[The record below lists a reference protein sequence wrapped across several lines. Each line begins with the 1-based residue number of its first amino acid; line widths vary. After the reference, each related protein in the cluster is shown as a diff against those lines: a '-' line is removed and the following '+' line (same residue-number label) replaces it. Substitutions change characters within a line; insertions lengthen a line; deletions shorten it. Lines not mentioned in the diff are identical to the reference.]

1 MKFAFTDDQQVF
13 AETLSEVFAKRCPP
27 EVVRACWDS
36 PTGYSEELWATL
48 AEMGVLAVTATET
61 AGGLGGDERDLVQL
75 IEAAG
80 KAAAP
85 LPLLEHVAV
94 GVPAL
99 AEAAVSSQTAEG
111 WLEKAITGEILV
123 TAGISDTFS
132 DAGNFSVSA
141 DETSGSSS
149 ASAHSTADEPTS
161 SENASGKG
169 ADDISPTSSKGS
181 NTHYANYAAQADVA
195 ILSHEGELYAV
206 ERKDYQAHE
215 QPSVDGTRRIARV
228 EWSPDSATLLPG
240 ASASLAFDRGATAAA
255 ASCVGLAQHMLD
267 TTVEYVKERE
277 QFGKPVG
284 SYQAVKHHLADVA
297 KAVSFARPSVY
308 AAAWAVSQNS
318 VSQSADSENTASE
331 SATSATTASASTVSA
346 STVSEN
352 AASTNSDSGHKADR
366 AQYVS
371 AAKSLASDAADLA
384 AAKCLQCHG
393 AIGYT
398 FEHDLQLWLK
408 RAWTTSVSWGSAPY
422 HRSRL
427 ATLLKL

>member
-36 PTGYSEELWATL
+36 PSGYSEELWATL
-48 AEMGVLAVTATET
+48 AEMGVLAVTAPES
-61 AGGLGGDERDLVQL
+61 AGGLDGDERDLVQL
-75 IEAAG
+75 MEAAG
-80 KAAAP
+80 RAAAP

-99 AEAAVSSQTAEG
+99 AEAAGSCQTAEG

-123 TAGISDTFS
+123 TAGIDDPFS
-132 DAGNFSVSA
+132 NTSNLLGSA
-141 DETSGSSS
+141 DETSSSSS
-149 ASAHSTADEPTS
+149 AIAQSTADEPTS
-161 SENASGKG
+161 SENASGER
-169 ADDISPTSSKGS
+169 ADDISPTSSEGS
-181 NTHYANYAAQADVA
+181 NTQYANYAAQADVA
-195 ILSHEGELYAV
+195 ILSHKGELYAV

-228 EWSPDSATLLPG
+228 EWSPDTATPLPG

-308 AAAWAVSQNS
+308 AAAWAVAQGTESQA
-318 VSQSADSENTASE
+318 VASE
-331 SATSATTASASTVSA
+331 STAPESTASASISSANTASASTVSEI
-346 STVSEN
+346 TG
-352 AASTNSDSGHKADR
+352 SGHKVDTDR
-366 AQYVS
+366 AKYVS

-408 RAWTTSVSWGSAPY
+408 RAWATSVSWGSAPY
-422 HRSRL
+422 HRHRL
-427 ATLLKL
+427 ASLLEI

>member
-36 PTGYSEELWATL
+36 LTGYSEELWATL
-48 AEMGVLAVTATET
+48 AEMGVLAITAPET

-75 IEAAG
+75 MEAAG
-80 KAAAP
+80 RAAAP

-99 AEAAVSSQTAEG
+99 AEAVGYSEFAEG

-123 TAGISDTFS
+123 TAGIGDTF
-132 DAGNFSVSA
+132 GNTQYV
-141 DETSGSSS
+141 
-149 ASAHSTADEPTS
+149 
-161 SENASGKG
+161 
-169 ADDISPTSSKGS
+169 
-181 NTHYANYAAQADVA
+181 NYAAHADVA

-206 ERKDYQAHE
+206 ERNDYQAHE

-228 EWSPDSATLLPG
+228 EWSPDTATQLPG

-297 KAVSFARPSVY
+297 KAVGFARPSVY
-308 AAAWAVSQNS
+308 AAAWAVSQS
-318 VSQSADSENTASE
+318 SMSQGVAPE
-331 SATSATTASASTVSA
+331 STASASTA
-346 STVSEN
+346 SEN
-352 AASTNSDSGHKADR
+352 ATSANTASANNDSEPNADR
-366 AQYVS
+366 AKYVS
-371 AAKSLASDAADLA
+371 AAKSLASDTADLA

-427 ATLLKL
+427 ASLLGI

>member
-13 AETLSEVFAKRCPP
+13 AETLSEVFAKRCSP

-48 AEMGVLAVTATET
+48 AEMGVLAVTAPET

-75 IEAAG
+75 MEAAG
-80 KAAAP
+80 RAAAP

-99 AEAAVSSQTAEG
+99 AEAAGSSQATER
-111 WLEKAITGEILV
+111 WLEGAIAGETLV
-123 TAGISDTFS
+123 TVGINDTS
-132 DAGNFSVSA
+132 SNADNFLVSA
-141 DETSGSSS
+141 DETSVSSS
-149 ASAHSTADEPTS
+149 AITHSTADEPTS
-161 SENASGKG
+161 SQNATSEE
-169 ADDISPTSSKGS
+169 ADDISPTSNKESCIQ
-181 NTHYANYAAQADVA
+181 YANYATQADVA

-206 ERKDYQAHE
+206 ERNDYLAHE

-228 EWSPDSATLLPG
+228 EWSPDAATLLPR

-297 KAVSFARPSVY
+297 KAVSFARPSVS
-308 AAAWAVSQNS
+308 AAAWAVSRSS
-318 VSQSADSENTASE
+318 VSEDTPSKN
-331 SATSATTASASTVSA
+331 TASASTASDSA
-346 STVSEN
+346 ASDSAFSEN
-352 AASTNSDSGHKADR
+352 ASSEQDTHR

-384 AAKCLQCHG
+384 ASKCLQCHG

-408 RAWTTSVSWGSAPY
+408 RAWTTSVSWGSASY

-427 ATLLKL
+427 ASLLGI

>member
-36 PTGYSEELWATL
+36 PTGYSEELWSTL
-48 AEMGVLAVTATET
+48 AEMGVLAVTAPET

-75 IEAAG
+75 MEAAG
-80 KAAAP
+80 RAAAP

-99 AEAAVSSQTAEG
+99 AEAAVSSHAAER
-111 WLEKAITGEILV
+111 WLEGAVTGEILV
-123 TAGISDTFS
+123 TAGISDTI
-132 DAGNFSVSA
+132 AEVSA
-141 DETSGSSS
+141 TSGTAGSEELSGNLSTAREATDKAETSNTDNKPNEG
-149 ASAHSTADEPTS
+149 PS
-161 SENASGKG
+161 SEETTDSNSPAASKNPV
-169 ADDISPTSSKGS
+169 IS
-181 NTHYANYAAQADVA
+181 NYVNYAAQADVA

-206 ERKDYQAHE
+206 ERNDYQAHE

-228 EWSPDSATLLPG
+228 EWSPDAATPLPG
-240 ASASLAFDRGATAAA
+240 ASVSLAFDRGTTAAA
-255 ASCVGLAQHMLD
+255 AICVGLAQHMLN

-284 SYQAVKHHLADVA
+284 SYQAVKHHLAEVA

-308 AAAWAVSQNS
+308 AAAWAVA
-318 VSQSADSENTASE
+318 QSAVKENA
-331 SATSATTASASTVSA
+331 
-346 STVSEN
+346 VSEN
-352 AASTNSDSGHKADR
+352 SVKQSTPSRRAISETDR

-408 RAWTTSVSWGSAPY
+408 RAWTTSVSWGSATH
-422 HRSRL
+422 HRHRL
-427 ATLLKL
+427 ASLLGI

>member
-48 AEMGVLAVTATET
+48 AEMGVLAVTAPES

-75 IEAAG
+75 MEAAG
-80 KAAAP
+80 RAAAP

-99 AEAAVSSQTAEG
+99 AEAAGSCQTTAR
-111 WLEKAITGEILV
+111 WLEGATAGEILV
-123 TAGISDTFS
+123 TAGISDP
-132 DAGNFSVSA
+132 
-141 DETSGSSS
+141 GSS
-149 ASAHSTADEPTS
+149 TQ
-161 SENASGKG
+161 
-169 ADDISPTSSKGS
+169 
-181 NTHYANYAAQADVA
+181 YANYAAQADVA

-206 ERKDYQAHE
+206 ERNDYQAHE

-228 EWSPDSATLLPG
+228 EWSPDTATHLPG
-240 ASASLAFDRGATAAA
+240 ASASLAFYRGATAAA

-308 AAAWAVSQNS
+308 AAAWAVSQS
-318 VSQSADSENTASE
+318 SMSQSADSKNTAPESTTSE
-331 SATSATTASASTVSA
+331 IAS
-346 STVSEN
+346 SEQN
-352 AASTNSDSGHKADR
+352 ADR
-366 AQYVS
+366 AKYVS

-408 RAWTTSVSWGSAPY
+408 RAWTTSISWGSAAY
-422 HRSRL
+422 HRHRL
-427 ATLLKL
+427 ASLLGI

>member
-48 AEMGVLAVTATET
+48 AEMGVLAVTAPET

-75 IEAAG
+75 MEAAG
-80 KAAAP
+80 RAAAP

-94 GVPAL
+94 GVPTL
-99 AEAAVSSQTAEG
+99 AEAAGYSHAAEG

-123 TAGISDTFS
+123 TAGIGDPFS
-132 DAGNFSVSA
+132 NTGNFLVS
-141 DETSGSSS
+141 
-149 ASAHSTADEPTS
+149 ADEPTS
-161 SENASGKG
+161 SKNASSEE
-169 ADDISPTSSKGS
+169 ADDIPPTSSEGS
-181 NTHYANYAAQADVA
+181 ITQYANYAAQADVA

-206 ERKDYQAHE
+206 ERNDYQAHE

-228 EWSPDSATLLPG
+228 EWSPDAATHLPG

-308 AAAWAVSQNS
+308 AAAWAVAQSS
-318 VSQSADSENTASE
+318 MSQSADSESTASKSTVSANTASE
-331 SATSATTASASTVSA
+331 KNQQRAKHRTS
-346 STVSEN
+346 
-352 AASTNSDSGHKADR
+352 
-366 AQYVS
+366 
-371 AAKSLASDAADLA
+371 
-384 AAKCLQCHG
+384 
-393 AIGYT
+393 
-398 FEHDLQLWLK
+398 
-408 RAWTTSVSWGSAPY
+408 
-422 HRSRL
+422 
-427 ATLLKL
+427 

>member
-36 PTGYSEELWATL
+36 PTGYSEELWSTL
-48 AEMGVLAVTATET
+48 AEMGVLAVTAPET

-75 IEAAG
+75 MEAAG
-80 KAAAP
+80 RAAAP

-99 AEAAVSSQTAEG
+99 AEAAVSSQTAER
-111 WLEKAITGEILV
+111 WLEKAVTGEMLV
-123 TAGISDTFS
+123 TADISDTQ
-132 DAGNFSVSA
+132 
-141 DETSGSSS
+141 
-149 ASAHSTADEPTS
+149 
-161 SENASGKG
+161 
-169 ADDISPTSSKGS
+169 
-181 NTHYANYAAQADVA
+181 YANYAAQADVA
-195 ILSHEGELYAV
+195 ILSYEGELYAV
-206 ERKDYQAHE
+206 ERNDYQAHE

-228 EWSPDSATLLPG
+228 EWSPDAATPLPG
-240 ASASLAFDRGATAAA
+240 ASVSLAFDRGATAAA

-284 SYQAVKHHLADVA
+284 SYQAVKHHLAEVA

-308 AAAWAVSQNS
+308 AAAWAVSQ
-318 VSQSADSENTASE
+318 SAVKE
-331 SATSATTASASTVSA
+331 SAVNE

-352 AASTNSDSGHKADR
+352 SVKQSTPSRRAISETDR

-408 RAWTTSVSWGSAPY
+408 RAWTTSVSWGSASY
-422 HRSRL
+422 HRRRL
-427 ATLLKL
+427 ANLLGI

>member
-48 AEMGVLAVTATET
+48 AEMGVLAVTTPES

-75 IEAAG
+75 MEAAG
-80 KAAAP
+80 RAAAP

-99 AEAAVSSQTAEG
+99 AEAAVSSQSAER
-111 WLEKAITGEILV
+111 WLEKAVTGEMLV
-123 TAGISDTFS
+123 TAGIGDTIVEAS
-132 DAGNFSVSA
+132 ATSGTAGSEELSGNLSTA
-141 DETSGSSS
+141 REATDKAETSNTDNKPNEG
-149 ASAHSTADEPTS
+149 PS
-161 SENASGKG
+161 SEETTDSNSPAASKNPV
-169 ADDISPTSSKGS
+169 IS
-181 NTHYANYAAQADVA
+181 NYVNYAAQADVA

-206 ERKDYQAHE
+206 ERKDYTAHE
-215 QPSVDGTRRIARV
+215 QSSVDGTRRIARV
-228 EWSPDSATLLPG
+228 EWSLDSATHLPG
-240 ASASLAFDRGATAAA
+240 ASTSLAFDRGATAAA

-284 SYQAVKHHLADVA
+284 SYQAVKHHLAEVA

-308 AAAWAVSQNS
+308 AAAWAVSRSAVKENA
-318 VSQSADSENTASE
+318 VKQSA
-331 SATSATTASASTVSA
+331 
-346 STVSEN
+346 VSEN
-352 AASTNSDSGHKADR
+352 SVKQSTPSRRAISETDR

-408 RAWTTSVSWGSAPY
+408 RAWTTSVSWGSAPH
-422 HRSRL
+422 HRHRL
-427 ATLLKL
+427 ASLLGI

>member
-48 AEMGVLAVTATET
+48 AEMGVLAVTAPES

-75 IEAAG
+75 MEAAG
-80 KAAAP
+80 RAAAP

-99 AEAAVSSQTAEG
+99 AEAAASSNAAEG
-111 WLEKAITGEILV
+111 WLEKAITGEILM
-123 TAGISDTFS
+123 TTGIGDPFS
-132 DAGNFSVSA
+132 NASNFFVSS
-141 DETSGSSS
+141 DETSSSS
-149 ASAHSTADEPTS
+149 NAIAHSTADEPTS
-161 SENASGKG
+161 SKNASGER
-169 ADDISPTSSKGS
+169 ADDISPTSSEGS
-181 NTHYANYAAQADVA
+181 NTQYANYAAQADVA
-195 ILSHEGELYAV
+195 ILSHKGELYAV

-228 EWSPDSATLLPG
+228 EWSPDTATHLPG

-308 AAAWAVSQNS
+308 AAAWAVSQS
-318 VSQSADSENTASE
+318 SMSQGVAPE
-331 SATSATTASASTVSA
+331 STASASTA
-346 STVSEN
+346 SEN
-352 AASTNSDSGHKADR
+352 ATSANTASANNDSEPNADR
-366 AQYVS
+366 AKYVS

-427 ATLLKL
+427 ASLLGI

>member
-48 AEMGVLAVTATET
+48 AEMGVLAVTAPET

-75 IEAAG
+75 MEAAG
-80 KAAAP
+80 RAAAP

-99 AEAAVSSQTAEG
+99 AEAAVSCHNAEG
-111 WLEKAITGEILV
+111 WLERAIAGEILV
-123 TAGISDTFS
+123 TAGIGDPFS
-132 DAGNFSVSA
+132 NTGNFL
-141 DETSGSSS
+141 GSS
-149 ASAHSTADEPTS
+149 DEPTS
-161 SENASGKG
+161 SENASGER
-169 ADDISPTSSKGS
+169 ADDISPTSSEGS
-181 NTHYANYAAQADVA
+181 NTQYANYAAQADVA

-228 EWSPDSATLLPG
+228 EWSPDAATSLPG
-240 ASASLAFDRGATAAA
+240 ASVSLAFDRGATAAA
-255 ASCVGLAQHMLD
+255 AICVGLAQHMLD

-308 AAAWAVSQNS
+308 AAAWAVSQS
-318 VSQSADSENTASE
+318 TDSQGVAPE
-331 SATSATTASASTVSA
+331 STASASTA
-346 STVSEN
+346 SEN
-352 AASTNSDSGHKADR
+352 ATSANTASANNDSEPNADR
-366 AQYVS
+366 AKYVS

-427 ATLLKL
+427 ASLLGI

>member
-48 AEMGVLAVTATET
+48 AEMGVLAVTAPES

-75 IEAAG
+75 MEAAG
-80 KAAAP
+80 RAAAP

-99 AEAAVSSQTAEG
+99 AEAAASSNAAED
-111 WLEKAITGEILV
+111 WLEKAITGEILM
-123 TAGISDTFS
+123 TAGIGDPFS
-132 DAGNFSVSA
+132 KAGNFL
-141 DETSGSSS
+141 GP
-149 ASAHSTADEPTS
+149 ADEPTS
-161 SENASGKG
+161 SENTSSEE
-169 ADDISPTSSKGS
+169 ADDIPPTFKKIS
-181 NTHYANYAAQADVA
+181 NTQYANYAAQADVA

-206 ERKDYQAHE
+206 ERNDYQAHE

-228 EWSPDSATLLPG
+228 EWSPDTATHLPG

-255 ASCVGLAQHMLD
+255 AICVGLAQHMLD

-318 VSQSADSENTASE
+318 VSQSADSKNTAPESTASE
-331 SATSATTASASTVSA
+331 STASSASISSANTASASTI
-346 STVSEN
+346 SEI
-352 AASTNSDSGHKADR
+352 TGSGHNAHADR

-408 RAWTTSVSWGSAPY
+408 RAWTISVSWGSAAY
-422 HRSRL
+422 HRHRL
-427 ATLLKL
+427 AALFGL

>member
-48 AEMGVLAVTATET
+48 AEMGVLAVTAPET

-75 IEAAG
+75 MEAAG
-80 KAAAP
+80 RSAAP

-99 AEAAVSSQTAEG
+99 AEAAASCHNAEG

-123 TAGISDTFS
+123 TAGIGDPF
-132 DAGNFSVSA
+132 
-141 DETSGSSS
+141 
-149 ASAHSTADEPTS
+149 
-161 SENASGKG
+161 
-169 ADDISPTSSKGS
+169 S
-181 NTHYANYAAQADVA
+181 NTQYVNYAAQADVA
-195 ILSHEGELYAV
+195 ILNHEGELYAV

-228 EWSPDSATLLPG
+228 EWSPDAATHLPG

-255 ASCVGLAQHMLD
+255 AICVGLAQHMLD

-308 AAAWAVSQNS
+308 AAAWAVSQ
-318 VSQSADSENTASE
+318 SADTQSTESQDAAPESTASE
-331 SATSATTASASTVSA
+331 STASENPTSASTVSA
-346 STVSEN
+346 NAVSANNDNEPN
-352 AASTNSDSGHKADR
+352 ADR
-366 AQYVS
+366 AKYVS

-408 RAWTTSVSWGSAPY
+408 RAWTTSVSWGSASH

-427 ATLLKL
+427 ATLFGL

>member
-36 PTGYSEELWATL
+36 PTGYSEELWSTL
-48 AEMGVLAVTATET
+48 AEMGVLAVTAPES
-61 AGGLGGDERDLVQL
+61 AGGLGGDELDLVQL
-75 IEAAG
+75 MEAAG
-80 KAAAP
+80 RAAAP

-99 AEAAVSSQTAEG
+99 AEVAVSSHAAER
-111 WLEKAITGEILV
+111 WLEGAVTGEILV
-123 TAGISDTFS
+123 TAGISDTIVEAS
-132 DAGNFSVSA
+132 ATSGTAGSEELSGNLSTA
-141 DETSGSSS
+141 REATDKAETSN
-149 ASAHSTADEPTS
+149 TDNKPNECPS
-161 SENASGKG
+161 SEETTDSNSPAASKNPV
-169 ADDISPTSSKGS
+169 IS
-181 NTHYANYAAQADVA
+181 HYANYAAQADVA
-195 ILSHEGELYAV
+195 ILSYEGELYAV
-206 ERKDYQAHE
+206 ERNDYQAHE

-228 EWSPDSATLLPG
+228 EWSPDAATPLPG
-240 ASASLAFDRGATAAA
+240 ASVSLAFDRGATAAA

-284 SYQAVKHHLADVA
+284 SYQAVKHHLAEVA

-308 AAAWAVSQNS
+308 AAAWAVA
-318 VSQSADSENTASE
+318 QSAVKENA
-331 SATSATTASASTVSA
+331 
-346 STVSEN
+346 VSEN
-352 AASTNSDSGHKADR
+352 SVKQSTPSRSAISETDR

-408 RAWTTSVSWGSAPY
+408 RAWTTSVSWGSAPH
-422 HRSRL
+422 HRCRL
-427 ATLLKL
+427 ATLLGL

>member
-36 PTGYSEELWATL
+36 PTGYSEELWETL
-48 AEMGVLAVTATET
+48 AEMGVLAVTAPES

-75 IEAAG
+75 MEAAG
-80 KAAAP
+80 RAAAP
-85 LPLLEHVAV
+85 LPLQEHVAV

-99 AEAAVSSQTAEG
+99 AEAAVSSQSAER
-111 WLEKAITGEILV
+111 WLEKAVTGEILV
-123 TAGISDTFS
+123 TAGIGDPFS
-132 DAGNFSVSA
+132 NAGNFFGSP
-141 DETSGSSS
+141 DGTSGSSS
-149 ASAHSTADEPTS
+149 AIARSTADELTS
-161 SENASGKG
+161 SENASNEG
-169 ADDISPTSSKGS
+169 ADDISPTSNKGS
-181 NTHYANYAAQADVA
+181 NVQYANYAAQADVA
-195 ILSHEGELYAV
+195 ILSYEGELYAV
-206 ERKDYQAHE
+206 ERNDYQAHE

-228 EWSPDSATLLPG
+228 EWSPDAATPLPG

-284 SYQAVKHHLADVA
+284 SYQAVKHHLAEVA

-308 AAAWAVSQNS
+308 AAAWAVAQSAVKENA
-318 VSQSADSENTASE
+318 VSQSA
-331 SATSATTASASTVSA
+331 
-346 STVSEN
+346 VSEN
-352 AASTNSDSGHKADR
+352 SVNQGTTSRSAISETDR
-366 AQYVS
+366 AQYIS

-408 RAWTTSVSWGSAPY
+408 RAWTTSVSWGSASY
-422 HRSRL
+422 HRRRL
-427 ATLLKL
+427 ANLLGI

>member
-36 PTGYSEELWATL
+36 PSGYSEELWATL
-48 AEMGVLAVTATET
+48 AEMGVLAITAPEP

-75 IEAAG
+75 MEAAG
-80 KAAAP
+80 RAAVP

-99 AEAAVSSQTAEG
+99 AEAAASSHAAEG

-123 TAGISDTFS
+123 TAGIG
-132 DAGNFSVSA
+132 DAG
-141 DETSGSSS
+141 SS
-149 ASAHSTADEPTS
+149 TQ
-161 SENASGKG
+161 
-169 ADDISPTSSKGS
+169 
-181 NTHYANYAAQADVA
+181 YANYAAQADVV
-195 ILSHEGELYAV
+195 ILDHEGELYAV

-228 EWSPDSATLLPG
+228 EWSPDTATHLPS

-308 AAAWAVSQNS
+308 AAAWAVAQGTESQA
-318 VSQSADSENTASE
+318 VASE
-331 SATSATTASASTVSA
+331 STAPESTASASISSANTASASTVSEI
-346 STVSEN
+346 TGNGHN
-352 AASTNSDSGHKADR
+352 ADADR
-366 AQYVS
+366 TQYVS

-408 RAWTTSVSWGSAPY
+408 RAWATSVSWGSAPY

-427 ATLLKL
+427 ASLLGI

>member
-48 AEMGVLAVTATET
+48 AEMGVLAVTAPET

-75 IEAAG
+75 MEAAG
-80 KAAAP
+80 RAAAP

-94 GVPAL
+94 GVPTL
-99 AEAAVSSQTAEG
+99 AEAAGYSHAAEG

-123 TAGISDTFS
+123 TAGIGDPFS
-132 DAGNFSVSA
+132 NTGNFLVS
-141 DETSGSSS
+141 
-149 ASAHSTADEPTS
+149 ADEPTS
-161 SENASGKG
+161 SKNASSEE
-169 ADDISPTSSKGS
+169 ADDIPPTSSEGS
-181 NTHYANYAAQADVA
+181 ITQYANYAAQADVA

-206 ERKDYQAHE
+206 ERNDYQAHE

-228 EWSPDSATLLPG
+228 EWSPDAATHLPG

-308 AAAWAVSQNS
+308 AAAWAVAQSS
-318 VSQSADSENTASE
+318 MSQSADSESTASKSTVSANTASE
-331 SATSATTASASTVSA
+331 KTS
-346 STVSEN
+346 SEPN
-352 AASTNSDSGHKADR
+352 TER
-366 AQYVS
+366 AKYVS

-384 AAKCLQCHG
+384 AVKCLQCHG

-427 ATLLKL
+427 ATLLGI

>member
-1 MKFAFTDDQQVF
+1 MKFAFTDNQQVF

-36 PTGYSEELWATL
+36 PTGYSKELWATL
-48 AEMGVLAVTATET
+48 AEMGVLAVTAPET

-75 IEAAG
+75 MEAAG
-80 KAAAP
+80 RAAAP

-99 AEAAVSSQTAEG
+99 AEAASSSQSAER
-111 WLEKAITGEILV
+111 WLEGAIAGETLV
-123 TAGISDTFS
+123 TAGISDT
-132 DAGNFSVSA
+132 
-141 DETSGSSS
+141 ETQ
-149 ASAHSTADEPTS
+149 
-161 SENASGKG
+161 
-169 ADDISPTSSKGS
+169 
-181 NTHYANYAAQADVA
+181 YANYAAQADVA

-206 ERKDYQAHE
+206 ERNDCQAHE
-215 QPSVDGTRRIARV
+215 QPSVDGTRRVARV
-228 EWSPDSATLLPG
+228 EWSLDSATHLPG
-240 ASASLAFDRGATAAA
+240 ASAGLAFDRGATAAA
-255 ASCVGLAQHMLD
+255 AICVGLAQHMLD
-267 TTVEYVKERE
+267 VTVEYVKERE

-284 SYQAVKHHLADVA
+284 SYQAVKHHLAEVA

-308 AAAWAVSQNS
+308 AAAWAVSQS
-318 VSQSADSENTASE
+318 TAYRGTISET
-331 SATSATTASASTVSA
+331 
-346 STVSEN
+346 
-352 AASTNSDSGHKADR
+352 DR

-408 RAWTTSVSWGSAPY
+408 RAWTTSVSWGSASY
-422 HRSRL
+422 HRDRL
-427 ATLLKL
+427 ASLLGIY

>member
-1 MKFAFTDDQQVF
+1 MKFAFTDDQRVF

-36 PTGYSEELWATL
+36 PTGYSEKLWATL
-48 AEMGVLAVTATET
+48 AEMGMLAITAPET

-75 IEAAG
+75 MEAAG
-80 KAAAP
+80 RAAAP

-99 AEAAVSSQTAEG
+99 AEAADSSQSAER
-111 WLEKAITGEILV
+111 WLERAVTGEILV

-132 DAGNFSVSA
+132 NAGNFFVSP
-141 DETSGSSS
+141 DGTSGSSS
-149 ASAHSTADEPTS
+149 AIAHSTADEPTS
-161 SENASGKG
+161 RENASNEE
-169 ADDISPTSSKGS
+169 ADDISPTSNKG
-181 NTHYANYAAQADVA
+181 NNIQYANYAAQADVA

-206 ERKDYQAHE
+206 ERNDYQAHE
-215 QPSVDGTRRIARV
+215 QSSVDGTRRIARV
-228 EWSPDSATLLPG
+228 EWSPSTATPLPG
-240 ASASLAFDRGATAAA
+240 ASATLAFDRGATAAA

-284 SYQAVKHHLADVA
+284 SYQAVKHHLAEVA
-297 KAVSFARPSVY
+297 KVVSFARPSVY
-308 AAAWAVSQNS
+308 AAAWAVSQSAAKENAVSEKS
-318 VSQSADSENTASE
+318 VKQSTASR
-331 SATSATTASASTVSA
+331 SAI
-346 STVSEN
+346 SE
-352 AASTNSDSGHKADR
+352 TDR

-422 HRSRL
+422 HRHRL
-427 ATLLKL
+427 ANLLGI

>member
-13 AETLSEVFAKRCPP
+13 AETLSEVFAKRCSP

-48 AEMGVLAVTATET
+48 AEMGVLAVTAPET

-75 IEAAG
+75 MEAAG
-80 KAAAP
+80 RAAAP

-99 AEAAVSSQTAEG
+99 AEAADSSQSAKG
-111 WLEKAITGEILV
+111 WLEGAITGEVLV
-123 TAGISDTFS
+123 TAGISDTI
-132 DAGNFSVSA
+132 AQYV
-141 DETSGSSS
+141 
-149 ASAHSTADEPTS
+149 
-161 SENASGKG
+161 
-169 ADDISPTSSKGS
+169 
-181 NTHYANYAAQADVA
+181 NYAAQADLA
-195 ILSHEGELYAV
+195 ILTREGELYAV
-206 ERKDYQAHE
+206 ERKDYTAHE

-228 EWSPDSATLLPG
+228 EWSPDAATHLPG

-308 AAAWAVSQNS
+308 AAAWAVSQS
-318 VSQSADSENTASE
+318 
-331 SATSATTASASTVSA
+331 
-346 STVSEN
+346 
-352 AASTNSDSGHKADR
+352 ADR

-422 HRSRL
+422 HRHRL
-427 ATLLKL
+427 ATLLEF

>member
-48 AEMGVLAVTATET
+48 AEMGVLAVTAPES

-75 IEAAG
+75 MEAAG
-80 KAAAP
+80 RAAAP

-99 AEAAVSSQTAEG
+99 AEAAGYSQFAEG

-123 TAGISDTFS
+123 TAGIG
-132 DAGNFSVSA
+132 DAGSNTGNFL
-141 DETSGSSS
+141 GS
-149 ASAHSTADEPTS
+149 ADEPTS
-161 SENASGKG
+161 GENASGER
-169 ADDISPTSSKGS
+169 ADDISPTSSEGS
-181 NTHYANYAAQADVA
+181 ITQYANYAAQADVA

-228 EWSPDSATLLPG
+228 EWSPDTATQLPG

-297 KAVSFARPSVY
+297 KAVGFARPSVY
-308 AAAWAVSQNS
+308 AAAWAVSQS
-318 VSQSADSENTASE
+318 SMSQGVAPE
-331 SATSATTASASTVSA
+331 STASASTA
-346 STVSEN
+346 SEN
-352 AASTNSDSGHKADR
+352 ATSANTASANNDSEPNADR
-366 AQYVS
+366 AKYVS

-427 ATLLKL
+427 ASLLGI

>member
-27 EVVRACWDS
+27 EMVRACWDS

-48 AEMGVLAVTATET
+48 AEMGVLAVTAPET
-61 AGGLGGDERDLVQL
+61 AGGLGGDEQDLVQL
-75 IEAAG
+75 MEAAG
-80 KAAAP
+80 RAAAP

-99 AEAAVSSQTAEG
+99 AEAAASSHAVEG
-111 WLEKAITGEILV
+111 WLEKAITGEILM
-123 TAGISDTFS
+123 TAGIGDPFS
-132 DAGNFSVSA
+132 NTGNFLVS
-141 DETSGSSS
+141 
-149 ASAHSTADEPTS
+149 ADEPTS
-161 SENASGKG
+161 SKNASSEE
-169 ADDISPTSSKGS
+169 ADDISPTSSEGS
-181 NTHYANYAAQADVA
+181 NTQYANYAAQADVA

-228 EWSPDSATLLPG
+228 EWSPDAATHLPG
-240 ASASLAFDRGATAAA
+240 VSASLAFDRGATAAA

-308 AAAWAVSQNS
+308 AAAWAVAQSAE
-318 VSQSADSENTASE
+318 SQSVAPE
-331 SATSATTASASTVSA
+331 STASASTA
-346 STVSEN
+346 SEN
-352 AASTNSDSGHKADR
+352 ATSANTASANNDSEPNADR
-366 AQYVS
+366 AKYVS

-427 ATLLKL
+427 ATLLGI

>member
-27 EVVRACWDS
+27 EVMRACWDS

-48 AEMGVLAVTATET
+48 AEMGVLAVTAPES

-75 IEAAG
+75 MEAAG
-80 KAAAP
+80 RAAAP

-99 AEAAVSSQTAEG
+99 AEAAASSNAAEG

-132 DAGNFSVSA
+132 NTGNFL
-141 DETSGSSS
+141 GSS
-149 ASAHSTADEPTS
+149 DEPTS
-161 SENASGKG
+161 SPNASNEE
-169 ADDISPTSSKGS
+169 ADDIPPTSKKGS
-181 NTHYANYAAQADVA
+181 NSQYANYAAQADVA

-206 ERKDYQAHE
+206 ERNDYQAHE

-228 EWSPDSATLLPG
+228 EWSPDAATPLPG

-267 TTVEYVKERE
+267 ITVEYVKERE

-308 AAAWAVSQNS
+308 AAAWAVSQS
-318 VSQSADSENTASE
+318 SMSQGVAPE
-331 SATSATTASASTVSA
+331 STASASTA
-346 STVSEN
+346 SEN
-352 AASTNSDSGHKADR
+352 ATSANTASANNDSEPNADR
-366 AQYVS
+366 AKYVS

-384 AAKCLQCHG
+384 AVKCLQCHG

-427 ATLLKL
+427 ATLLGI

>member
-1 MKFAFTDDQQVF
+1 MKFAFTDNQQVF

-48 AEMGVLAVTATET
+48 AEMGVLAVTAPET

-99 AEAAVSSQTAEG
+99 AEAAGSSQTAEG

-123 TAGISDTFS
+123 TAGISDPFS
-132 DAGNFSVSA
+132 DAGSSLVSA

-149 ASAHSTADEPTS
+149 AIAHSNADEATS
-161 SENASGKG
+161 SENPSSEE

-215 QPSVDGTRRIARV
+215 QSSVDGTRRIARV
-228 EWSPDSATLLPG
+228 EWSPDTATPLPG

-308 AAAWAVSQNS
+308 AAAWAVAQSS
-318 VSQSADSENTASE
+318 VSQSADSENNASE
-331 SATSATTASASTVSA
+331 SATSATTASASTA
-346 STVSEN
+346 SEN
-352 AASTNSDSGHKADR
+352 AASKNAGNEQNADR

-427 ATLLKL
+427 TSLLGI

>member
-13 AETLSEVFAKRCPP
+13 AETLSEVFAKRCQP

-48 AEMGVLAVTATET
+48 AEMGVLAVTAPET

-75 IEAAG
+75 MEAAG
-80 KAAAP
+80 RAAAP

-99 AEAAVSSQTAEG
+99 AEAAGSSQAAED
-111 WLEKAITGEILV
+111 WLEKAIAGEILV
-123 TAGISDTFS
+123 TAGISDPFS
-132 DAGNFSVSA
+132 NAGHFLVSA
-141 DETSGSSS
+141 DEPSSSSS
-149 ASAHSTADEPTS
+149 ASAYSTADKPTS
-161 SENASGKG
+161 SENSSSEE
-169 ADDISPTSSKGS
+169 ADNIPPTSNKGS
-181 NTHYANYAAQADVA
+181 SIQYANYATQADVA

-206 ERKDYQAHE
+206 ERKNYTAHE

-228 EWSPDSATLLPG
+228 EWSPDSATPLPG
-240 ASASLAFDRGATAAA
+240 AFVSLAFDRGATAAA
-255 ASCVGLAQHMLD
+255 ASCVGLAQYMLD

-308 AAAWAVSQNS
+308 AAAWAVAQSS

-331 SATSATTASASTVSA
+331 SATSASTASEKSFPAGN
-346 STVSEN
+346 VSEQN
-352 AASTNSDSGHKADR
+352 ADR

-422 HRSRL
+422 HRNRL
-427 ATLLKL
+427 ASLLGI

>member
-48 AEMGVLAVTATET
+48 AEMGVLAITAPESV
-61 AGGLGGDERDLVQL
+61 GGLGGDERDLVQL
-75 IEAAG
+75 MEAAG
-80 KAAAP
+80 RAAAP

-94 GVPAL
+94 GIPAL
-99 AEAAVSSQTAEG
+99 AEAAVSCQTAEG
-111 WLEKAITGEILV
+111 WLEGAIAGEILV
-123 TAGISDTFS
+123 TAGINDPFS
-132 DAGNFSVSA
+132 NASNFFVSS
-141 DETSGSSS
+141 DETSSSS
-149 ASAHSTADEPTS
+149 NAIAHSTADEPTS
-161 SENASGKG
+161 SKNASGER
-169 ADDISPTSSKGS
+169 ADDISPASNQGSS
-181 NTHYANYAAQADVA
+181 TQYANYAAQADVA

-206 ERKDYQAHE
+206 EHKDHQAHE

-228 EWSPDSATLLPG
+228 EWSPDAATPLPG

-308 AAAWAVSQNS
+308 AAAWAISQS
-318 VSQSADSENTASE
+318 SISQSADSKNTASE
-331 SATSATTASASTVSA
+331 SATSASTG
-346 STVSEN
+346 
-352 AASTNSDSGHKADR
+352 SGHNADR

-408 RAWTTSVSWGSAPY
+408 RAWTTSVSWGSASY

-427 ATLLKL
+427 ASLLGI

>member
-48 AEMGVLAVTATET
+48 AEMGVLAVTAPES

-75 IEAAG
+75 MEAAG
-80 KAAAP
+80 RAAAP

-99 AEAAVSSQTAEG
+99 AEAAGSCHNAEG
-111 WLEKAITGEILV
+111 WLKGAIAGEILV
-123 TAGISDTFS
+123 TAGIGDPFS
-132 DAGNFSVSA
+132 NTGNFL
-141 DETSGSSS
+141 GS
-149 ASAHSTADEPTS
+149 ADEPTS
-161 SENASGKG
+161 SENASGER
-169 ADDISPTSSKGS
+169 ADDILPTSNKGS
-181 NTHYANYAAQADVA
+181 SVQYANYAAQADVA

-206 ERKDYQAHE
+206 KRKDYQAHE

-228 EWSPDSATLLPG
+228 EWSPDAATSLPG
-240 ASASLAFDRGATAAA
+240 ASVSLAFDRGATAAA
-255 ASCVGLAQHMLD
+255 AICVGLAQHMLD

-284 SYQAVKHHLADVA
+284 SYQAVKHHLADIA

-308 AAAWAVSQNS
+308 AAAWAVSQ
-318 VSQSADSENTASE
+318 SADSKGVAPE
-331 SATSATTASASTVSA
+331 STASASTASENATSANTASA
-346 STVSEN
+346 STGSEPN
-352 AASTNSDSGHKADR
+352 ADR
-366 AQYVS
+366 AKYVS

-427 ATLLKL
+427 ATLLGI

>member
-36 PTGYSEELWATL
+36 STGYSKELWATL
-48 AEMGVLAVTATET
+48 AEMGMLAITAPET

-75 IEAAG
+75 MEAAG
-80 KAAAP
+80 RAAAP

-99 AEAAVSSQTAEG
+99 AEAAVSSQSAER
-111 WLEKAITGEILV
+111 WMERAVTGEILV
-123 TAGISDTFS
+123 TAGISDT
-132 DAGNFSVSA
+132 AA
-141 DETSGSSS
+141 Q
-149 ASAHSTADEPTS
+149 
-161 SENASGKG
+161 
-169 ADDISPTSSKGS
+169 
-181 NTHYANYAAQADVA
+181 YANYAAQADLA

-206 ERKDYQAHE
+206 ERNDYQAHE
-215 QPSVDGTRRIARV
+215 QPSVDGTRRVARV
-228 EWSPDSATLLPG
+228 EWSLDSATHLPG
-240 ASASLAFDRGATAAA
+240 ASAGLAFDRGATAAA
-255 ASCVGLAQHMLD
+255 AICVGLAQHMLD

-284 SYQAVKHHLADVA
+284 SYQAVKHHLAEVA

-308 AAAWAVSQNS
+308 AAAWAVSQN
-318 VSQSADSENTASE
+318 
-331 SATSATTASASTVSA
+331 
-346 STVSEN
+346 
-352 AASTNSDSGHKADR
+352 ADR

-408 RAWTTSVSWGSAPY
+408 RAWTTSVSWGSATY
-422 HRSRL
+422 HRHRL
-427 ATLLKL
+427 SSLLGIY

>member
-13 AETLSEVFAKRCPP
+13 AETLSEVFSKRCPP

-48 AEMGVLAVTATET
+48 AEMGVLAVTAPET

-75 IEAAG
+75 MEAAG
-80 KAAAP
+80 RSAAP

-99 AEAAVSSQTAEG
+99 AEAAASSHAAEG

-123 TAGISDTFS
+123 TAGIG
-132 DAGNFSVSA
+132 DA
-141 DETSGSSS
+141 
-149 ASAHSTADEPTS
+149 
-161 SENASGKG
+161 
-169 ADDISPTSSKGS
+169 GS
-181 NTHYANYAAQADVA
+181 NTQYANYAAQADVA

-228 EWSPDSATLLPG
+228 EWSPDTATHLPG

-308 AAAWAVSQNS
+308 AAAWAVSQS
-318 VSQSADSENTASE
+318 SMSQGADSENTAS
-331 SATSATTASASTVSA
+331 AST
-346 STVSEN
+346 TSEN
-352 AASTNSDSGHKADR
+352 AISANTASENNDSEPNAER

-427 ATLLKL
+427 VATLFEL

>member
-48 AEMGVLAVTATET
+48 AEMGVLAITAPES
-61 AGGLGGDERDLVQL
+61 AGGLGGDERDLVRL
-75 IEAAG
+75 MEAAG
-80 KAAAP
+80 RAAAP

-94 GVPAL
+94 GMPAL
-99 AEAAVSSQTAEG
+99 AEAANSSQSAKG
-111 WLEKAITGEILV
+111 WLEGAITGETLV
-123 TAGISDTFS
+123 TVGISDTFIN
-132 DAGNFSVSA
+132 AGNFSVSA
-141 DETSGSSS
+141 DGTSVSSS
-149 ASAHSTADEPTS
+149 AISRSTADEPTR
-161 SENASGKG
+161 SENATSEE
-169 ADDISPTSSKGS
+169 ADDISPASNKGS
-181 NTHYANYAAQADVA
+181 NTRYANYAAQADVT
-195 ILSHEGELYAV
+195 ILTHEGELYAV
-206 ERKDYQAHE
+206 ERNDYQAHE

-228 EWSPDSATLLPG
+228 EWSPSTATLLPG

-255 ASCVGLAQHMLD
+255 AICGGLAQHMLD
-267 TTVEYVKERE
+267 VTVEYVKERE

-284 SYQAVKHHLADVA
+284 SYQAVKHHLAEVA

-308 AAAWAVSQNS
+308 AAAWAVSQSIVKENAISQNAISENS
-318 VSQSADSENTASE
+318 VKQGTSSR
-331 SATSATTASASTVSA
+331 SATSKT
-346 STVSEN
+346 
-352 AASTNSDSGHKADR
+352 DR

-408 RAWTTSVSWGSAPY
+408 RAWTTSVSWGSASY
-422 HRSRL
+422 HRHRL
-427 ATLLKL
+427 ATLLGL

>member
-36 PTGYSEELWATL
+36 PTGYSEELWETL
-48 AEMGVLAVTATET
+48 AEMGVLAVTAPES

-75 IEAAG
+75 MEAAG
-80 KAAAP
+80 RVAAP

-99 AEAAVSSQTAEG
+99 AAASCHAAEG
-111 WLEKAITGEILV
+111 WLEGAITGEILV
-123 TAGISDTFS
+123 TAGIGDPFS
-132 DAGNFSVSA
+132 NTSNFLGSA
-141 DETSGSSS
+141 DETSSSS
-149 ASAHSTADEPTS
+149 NAIAHSTADEPTS
-161 SENASGKG
+161 SENASGER
-169 ADDISPTSSKGS
+169 ADDTSPTSNKGS
-181 NTHYANYAAQADVA
+181 SIQYANYAAHADVA

-206 ERKDYQAHE
+206 ERNDYQAHE

-228 EWSPDSATLLPG
+228 EWSPDTATSLPG
-240 ASASLAFDRGATAAA
+240 ASVSLAFDRGATAAA

-308 AAAWAVSQNS
+308 AAAWAVSQS
-318 VSQSADSENTASE
+318 TESQGAASESTASANTASE
-331 SATSATTASASTVSA
+331 NATSANTASASTGSDP
-346 STVSEN
+346 N
-352 AASTNSDSGHKADR
+352 AER
-366 AQYVS
+366 AKYVS

-422 HRSRL
+422 HRHRL
-427 ATLLKL
+427 ATLFGL

>member
-13 AETLSEVFAKRCPP
+13 AETLSEVFSKRCPP

-48 AEMGVLAVTATET
+48 AEMGVLAVTAPET
-61 AGGLGGDERDLVQL
+61 AGGLGGDEQDLVQL
-75 IEAAG
+75 MEAAG
-80 KAAAP
+80 RAAAP

-99 AEAAVSSQTAEG
+99 AEAAVSCHNAEG

-123 TAGISDTFS
+123 TAGIGDTFGNT
-132 DAGNFSVSA
+132 GNFL
-141 DETSGSSS
+141 GSS
-149 ASAHSTADEPTS
+149 DEPTS
-161 SENASGKG
+161 GEDASGER
-169 ADDISPTSSKGS
+169 ADDISPTSSEGS
-181 NTHYANYAAQADVA
+181 NTQYANYAAQADVA

-228 EWSPDSATLLPG
+228 EWSPDTATPLLG

-308 AAAWAVSQNS
+308 AAAWAVAQSAE
-318 VSQSADSENTASE
+318 SQSVAPE
-331 SATSATTASASTVSA
+331 STASASTASENATSANTASA
-346 STVSEN
+346 STG
-352 AASTNSDSGHKADR
+352 SGHNADR
-366 AQYVS
+366 AKYVS

>member
-48 AEMGVLAVTATET
+48 AEMGVLAVTAPET

-75 IEAAG
+75 MEAAG
-80 KAAAP
+80 RAAAP
-85 LPLLEHVAV
+85 LPLLEHLAV

-99 AEAAVSSQTAEG
+99 AEAAGSCHNAEG
-111 WLEKAITGEILV
+111 WLEKAIAGEILV
-123 TAGISDTFS
+123 TAGIGDTFGNT
-132 DAGNFSVSA
+132 GNFL
-141 DETSGSSS
+141 GSS
-149 ASAHSTADEPTS
+149 DEPTS
-161 SENASGKG
+161 SENASGER
-169 ADDISPTSSKGS
+169 ADDISPTSSEGS
-181 NTHYANYAAQADVA
+181 ITQYANYAAQADVA

-206 ERKDYQAHE
+206 ERNDYQAHE

-228 EWSPDSATLLPG
+228 EWSPDTATPLLG

-308 AAAWAVSQNS
+308 AAAWAVSQS
-318 VSQSADSENTASE
+318 SMSQSADSESTASKSTVSANTASE
-331 SATSATTASASTVSA
+331 KTS
-346 STVSEN
+346 SEPN
-352 AASTNSDSGHKADR
+352 TER
-366 AQYVS
+366 AKYVS

-384 AAKCLQCHG
+384 AVKCLQCHG

-427 ATLLKL
+427 ATLLGI

>member
-48 AEMGVLAVTATET
+48 AEMGVLAVTAPET
-61 AGGLGGDERDLVQL
+61 AGGLGGDEQDLVQL
-75 IEAAG
+75 MEAAG
-80 KAAAP
+80 RAAAP

-99 AEAAVSSQTAEG
+99 AEAAGYSHAAEG

-123 TAGISDTFS
+123 TAGIGDTF
-132 DAGNFSVSA
+132 GN
-141 DETSGSSS
+141 TQ
-149 ASAHSTADEPTS
+149 
-161 SENASGKG
+161 
-169 ADDISPTSSKGS
+169 
-181 NTHYANYAAQADVA
+181 YANYAAQADVA

-228 EWSPDSATLLPG
+228 EWSPDTATSLPG
-240 ASASLAFDRGATAAA
+240 ASVSLAFDRGATAAA
-255 ASCVGLAQHMLD
+255 AICVGLAQHMLD

-308 AAAWAVSQNS
+308 AAAWAVSQ
-318 VSQSADSENTASE
+318 SADTQSTE
-331 SATSATTASASTVSA
+331 SQDAAPESTASASTA
-346 STVSEN
+346 SEN
-352 AASTNSDSGHKADR
+352 ATSANTASANNDSEPNADR
-366 AQYVS
+366 AKYVS

-427 ATLLKL
+427 ASLLGI

>member
-48 AEMGVLAVTATET
+48 AEMGVLAVTAPET

-75 IEAAG
+75 MEAAG

-99 AEAAVSSQTAEG
+99 AEAAGSSQTAEG
-111 WLEKAITGEILV
+111 WLEGAITGEILV
-123 TAGISDTFS
+123 TAGISDPFS
-132 DAGNFSVSA
+132 DAGSFLGSA

-161 SENASGKG
+161 SENPSSEE

-215 QPSVDGTRRIARV
+215 QTSVDGTRRIARV
-228 EWSPDSATLLPG
+228 EWSPDSATRLPG

-308 AAAWAVSQNS
+308 AAAWAVAQSS
-318 VSQSADSENTASE
+318 VSQDADSENTASE

-346 STVSEN
+346 STASEN
-352 AASTNSDSGHKADR
+352 AASKNAGNEQNADR

-422 HRSRL
+422 HRSRQ
-427 ATLLKL
+427 ASLLGI